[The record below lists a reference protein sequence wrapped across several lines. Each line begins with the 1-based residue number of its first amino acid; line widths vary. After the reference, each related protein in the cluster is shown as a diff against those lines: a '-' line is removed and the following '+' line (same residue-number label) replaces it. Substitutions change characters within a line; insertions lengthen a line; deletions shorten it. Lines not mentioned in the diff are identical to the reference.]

1 MTLRSYLITMSAATA
16 VCWLS
21 WAYILFTINPETTN
35 LVGFLLFYLS
45 LFLALIGTGAIAGFL
60 IRFIALKRELIFRSV
75 REAFRQSFLFSF
87 LIIAALFFLA
97 HNLFT
102 WLNLV
107 LLVVGLSVL
116 ELFLINYR
124 RGFG

>member
-45 LFLALIGTGAIAGFL
+45 LFLAFIGTGAIAGFL

-124 RGFG
+124 KVS